1 MNLKKMKYDLV
12 FAAFSVAVLAA
23 SAATEQ
29 VEIPKWTGGGN
40 PDLANP
46 ATYGLD
52 AVPTGKWLVFDHSKV
67 AGSTF
72 VTSDDVSFSG
82 FYFTLLG
89 ADVVTFDIN
98 PARTITLGSD
108 GLKCF
113 PNASNHQ
120 NVILTGGGTLDMG
133 NGSLYAG
140 CVNYVSANNSLVVSG
155 GTTVKNALEVKVSY
169 GATGNALQLDGGS
182 KLTSTWFVPFENY
195 SSIIAESNRLEI
207 AGGSSIEWTPTA
219 TSSTIMHGKGN
230 LLRVTGEGSLLQDT
244 SRKIAIISGEDNV
257 VRVEDKAT
265 ATVGALYF
273 GYSAGAA
280 GNRLEV
286 DSGST
291 MTVDGQIRINAGDGA
306 QANDVFVGA
315 GATLN
320 AEGGYFQLEGDG
332 HSTVTVSN
340 GTFNTWNFKMLSG
353 HNVIRLVGA
362 DAVWNTPTFSKAFNV
377 FGTESWQFNT
387 FVLDGAKVEKYL
399 SFGDSGL
406 SYSDCELDIVNG
418 GEITTGGFNFGGKVG
433 TTDRN
438 VLCVANGGKLTSGA
452 ESWISAADNTLLLS
466 NGTVSVSGKLRV
478 GQNNGSVDANAN
490 TNDAIVIRGS
500 SSELAVTGELD
511 LQHGARLCF
520 ELPQEGLAKVPVTI
534 GSASISDDTVLSI
547 DCSKVERNL
556 SSRNFVLIES
566 GEEMTWPA
574 SALAEVNAELQQI
587 DRGYRVCLT
596 ADGKKLMLRIPGNGG
611 LGITIR

>member
-1 MNLKKMKYDLV
+1 MNLKKMKRDLA
-12 FAAFSVAVLAA
+12 FAAFSATVFAA

-52 AVPTGKWLVFDHSKV
+52 AVPTGKWLVFDHKQV

-72 VTSDDVSFSG
+72 VASADVSFSG
-82 FYFTLLG
+82 FYFTLWG
-89 ADVVTFDIN
+89 ADVVTFDID

-113 PNASNHQ
+113 PSASNHQ
-120 NVILTGGGTLDMG
+120 NVILTGGGTLDLNG
-133 NGSLYAG
+133 GSLCAG
-140 CVNYVSANNSLVVSG
+140 CADYRSANNSVVVSG
-155 GTTVKNALEVKVSY
+155 GTTVKNASEVVVSY
-169 GATGNALQLDGGS
+169 GATGNALRLEGGA
-182 KLTSTWFVPFENY
+182 KLTSSYFVPFNNY
-195 SSIIAESNRLEI
+195 TTILAASNRVEI
-207 AGGSSIEWTPTA
+207 VGGSSCEWTGGTGA
-219 TSSTIMHGKGN
+219 YLGCGQGNVFLVSGDGSSLTDGSSKTSSILGQDN
-230 LLRVTGEGSLLQDT
+230 L
-244 SRKIAIISGEDNV
+244 
-257 VRVEDKAT
+257 VRVEDKAA
-265 ATVGALYF
+265 ATVNTVYVGN
-273 GYSAGAA
+273 SAGAT

-286 DSGST
+286 DSDAT
-291 MTVDGQIRINAGDGA
+291 MTVGQLRVNTGSGA
-306 QANDVFVGA
+306 LANDIFVGA

-406 SYSDCELDIVNG
+406 SYRDCELDIVNG

-438 VLCVANGGKLTSGA
+438 VLCVANGGKLISSA

-534 GSASISDDTVLSI
+534 GSARISDDTVLSVE
-547 DCSKVERNL
+547 CSKVERNL